1 FRARRK
7 YVNFGAVLAARGR
20 CNDASAADL
29 RASRRRC
36 FSAPEPGL
44 AAAEYCAIPIRSIHL
59 SIQPRWRPQ
68 TRLPPMDFSRSNTM
82 SITAADIEKIARL
95 ARIRV
100 DADEVPELTQGLDNI
115 LQMADRLQ
123 A

>member
-1 FRARRK
+1 
-7 YVNFGAVLAARGR
+7 
-20 CNDASAADL
+20 
-29 RASRRRC
+29 
-36 FSAPEPGL
+36 
-44 AAAEYCAIPIRSIHL
+44 
-59 SIQPRWRPQ
+59 
-68 TRLPPMDFSRSNTM
+68 M

-123 A
+123 AADTDGVAPMANPLDATQRLRADVVTEPAGDDALRARAAFLTIAPASEEGLYLVPKVID